1 MASPTAFRT
10 PSTVSSLEAIA
21 EEAAA
26 REASGGRDVVD
37 GGLVE
42 PALGEQLEGG
52 LGDLRAYRVAGAP
65 AKVGRW

>member
-1 MASPTAFRT
+1 
-10 PSTVSSLEAIA
+10 LEAIA